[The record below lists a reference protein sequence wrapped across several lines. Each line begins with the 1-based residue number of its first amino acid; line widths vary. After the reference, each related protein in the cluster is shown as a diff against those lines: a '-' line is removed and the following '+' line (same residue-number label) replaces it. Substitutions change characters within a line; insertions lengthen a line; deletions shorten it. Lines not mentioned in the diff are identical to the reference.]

1 MVKIQLPITNYQL
14 PITNSPVM
22 HQTCLIRVAQSI
34 LGWSTLLA
42 TAGLAVKIDAAVA
55 QSSMPNCQLPK
66 PGEYL
71 LLVESKTPRTRELVR
86 QTVPNTTNVTL
97 CRYSDNVVTRI
108 GGFANAEEV
117 QKWVRYL
124 NDIVGLQAF
133 LVEPPVVV
141 QAASETASET
151 VVARRSAVESQPVV
165 TSENIP
171 AFNPQP
177 LGTGYAVLV
186 DFFNKPEIAEQVQ
199 RLVGKE
205 VGLVS
210 FAQRP
215 YLLVLHTT
223 NDSNATNTFQLLSDR
238 GFVVMMVDGRK
249 VTLLR
254 SQVLPSQPR
263 N

>member
-22 HQTCLIRVAQSI
+22 HQTCFIRVAQSI
-34 LGWSTLLA
+34 LGSTLLA

-55 QSSMPNCQLPK
+55 QSSIPNCQLPK

-71 LLVESKTPRTRELVR
+71 LLVESKTPRSRELVR
-86 QTVPNTTNVTL
+86 QTVPNTTNLSV

-108 GGFANAEEV
+108 GGFADAEEV

-141 QAASETASET
+141 QTARETSSQRGMTTEGQVREQT
-151 VVARRSAVESQPVV
+151 VVSQ
-165 TSENIP
+165 NIP

-177 LGTGYAVLV
+177 LGRGYAILV

-223 NDSNATNTFQLLSDR
+223 NDKNATNTFELLSER
-238 GFVVMMVDGRK
+238 GFFAMMVDGRQ

-254 SQVLPSQPR
+254 GQVLPNQPR

>member
-1 MVKIQLPITNYQL
+1 
-14 PITNSPVM
+14 M
-22 HQTCLIRVAQSI
+22 HQTSFIRVAQSI
-34 LGWSTLLA
+34 VGSTLLA

-55 QSSMPNCQLPK
+55 QSSIPNCQLPR

-71 LLVESKTPRTRELVR
+71 LLVESKTPRSRELVR
-86 QTVPNTTNVTL
+86 QTVPNTTNLSV

-108 GGFANAEEV
+108 GGFADAEEV

-141 QAASETASET
+141 QTARETASET
-151 VVARRSAVESQPVV
+151 VATRTREVSSQTVAAQ
-165 TSENIP
+165 NIP

-177 LGTGYAVLV
+177 LGRGYAILV
-186 DFFNKPEIAEQVQ
+186 DFFNQPEIAEQVQ

-210 FAQRP
+210 FGQRP

-223 NDSNATNTFQLLSDR
+223 NDTNATNTFGLLSER
-238 GFVVMMVDGRK
+238 GFFVMMVDGRK

-254 SQVLPSQPR
+254 SQVLPNQPR

>member
-1 MVKIQLPITNYQL
+1 
-14 PITNSPVM
+14 M
-22 HQTCLIRVAQSI
+22 HQTCFIRVAQSI
-34 LGWSTLLA
+34 LGSTLLA
-42 TAGLAVKIDAAVA
+42 TAGLTVKIDAAVA
-55 QSSMPNCQLPK
+55 QSSIQNCQLPK

-71 LLVESKTPRTRELVR
+71 LLVESKTPRSRELVR
-86 QTVPNTTNVTL
+86 QTVPNTTNLSL

-108 GGFANAEEV
+108 GGFASTQEV

-133 LVEPPVVV
+133 MVEPPVVV
-141 QAASETASET
+141 QAAGETPTQRGVGTREQAQQQT
-151 VVARRSAVESQPVV
+151 VVSQ
-165 TSENIP
+165 NIP

-177 LGTGYAVLV
+177 LGTGYAILV
-186 DFFNKPEIAEQVQ
+186 DFFNKPEIAQQVQ

-223 NDSNATNTFQLLSDR
+223 NDTNATNIFGLLSDR
-238 GFVVMMVDGRK
+238 GFSVMMVDGRK

-254 SQVLPSQPR
+254 SQVLPNQPR

>member
-22 HQTCLIRVAQSI
+22 HQTCFIRVAQSI
-34 LGWSTLLA
+34 LGSTLLA

-55 QSSMPNCQLPK
+55 QSSIPNCQLPQ

-108 GGFANAEEV
+108 GGFADAEEV

-141 QAASETASET
+141 QTARETPSQSGVTTVGQVREQT
-151 VVARRSAVESQPVV
+151 VVSQ
-165 TSENIP
+165 NIP

-177 LGTGYAVLV
+177 LGRGYAILV

-223 NDSNATNTFQLLSDR
+223 NDKNATNTFELLSER
-238 GFVVMMVDGRK
+238 GFFAMMVDGRQ

-254 SQVLPSQPR
+254 AQVLPNQPR

>member
-1 MVKIQLPITNYQL
+1 MPHAQI
-14 PITNSPVM
+14 M
-22 HQTCLIRVAQSI
+22 DQTYFIRVAQSI
-34 LGWSTLLA
+34 VGSTLLA
-42 TAGLAVKIDAAVA
+42 TAGLTVKIDAAVA
-55 QSSMPNCQLPK
+55 QSSIQNCQLPK

-71 LLVESKTPRTRELVR
+71 LLVESKTPRSRELVR
-86 QTVPNTTNVTL
+86 QTVPNTTNLSV
-97 CRYSDNVVTRI
+97 CRYSNNVVTRI
-108 GGFANAEEV
+108 GGFADAEEV

-141 QAASETASET
+141 QAASETASQRQT
-151 VVARRSAVESQPVV
+151 VVAQ
-165 TSENIP
+165 NIP

-177 LGTGYAVLV
+177 LGTGYAILV
-186 DFFNKPEIAEQVQ
+186 DFFNNPEIAEQVQ

-223 NDSNATNTFQLLSDR
+223 NDTNATNTFQLLSDR
-238 GFVVMMVDGRK
+238 GFFVMMVDGRK

-254 SQVLPSQPR
+254 SQVSPNQ
-263 N
+263 